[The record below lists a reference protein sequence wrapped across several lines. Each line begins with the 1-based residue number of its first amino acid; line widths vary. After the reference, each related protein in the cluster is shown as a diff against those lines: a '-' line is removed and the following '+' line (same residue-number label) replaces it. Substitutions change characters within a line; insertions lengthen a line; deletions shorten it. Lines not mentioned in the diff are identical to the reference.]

1 MKMGVKFGKL
11 VKFLSGCVQMFLILV
26 STLGSDCT
34 LKAEYIT
41 GMNVTKLAKLVKL
54 FKSKI

>member
-1 MKMGVKFGKL
+1 MGVKLGKL

-26 STLGSDCT
+26 SALGSDCT

-41 GMNVTKLAKLVKL
+41 GVNVTKLVKLVKL